1 MRRSPGVL
9 LPVMVD
15 NARRLVRVFRRQ
27 RITPALVVA
36 FALLGLAVVFA
47 FLAFAPQLSPFVYP
61 LF

>member
-1 MRRSPGVL
+1 VKRDPRVL

-15 NARRLVRVFRRQ
+15 NVVRMTRVFRRQ
-27 RITPALVVA
+27 GVTPALVVA
-36 FALLGLAVVFA
+36 LALLGLALVFA

>member
-1 MRRSPGVL
+1 MKRDPRVL

-15 NARRLVRVFRRQ
+15 NVVRMTRVFRRQ
-27 RITPALVVA
+27 GVTPALVVA
-36 FALLGLAVVFA
+36 LALLGLALVFA

>member
-1 MRRSPGVL
+1 VL

-15 NARRLVRVFRRQ
+15 NVVRMTRVFRRQ
-27 RITPALVVA
+27 GVTPALVVA

>member
-1 MRRSPGVL
+1 MRRRPDVL
-9 LPVMVD
+9 VPVLID
-15 NARRLVRVFRRQ
+15 NLRRITRVFRRQ
-27 RITPALVVA
+27 QVTPALVVA

>member
-1 MRRSPGVL
+1 
-9 LPVMVD
+9 MVD

>member
-1 MRRSPGVL
+1 MKRDPRVL

-15 NARRLVRVFRRQ
+15 NVVRMTRVFRRQ
-27 RITPALVVA
+27 GVTPALLVA

>member
-1 MRRSPGVL
+1 MKRRPGVL
-9 LPVMVD
+9 LPAMAD
-15 NARRLVRVFRRQ
+15 NARRLTKVFRRQ
-27 RITPALVVA
+27 RVTPALIVA